1 LAATQTSGA
10 ETATSVAE
18 SYTPTDTPTSTLTP
32 TVTPS
37 PVPQV
42 GITVQIFS
50 SSGEMVYSG
59 PKTLMFSNAMTGVQV
74 ANPAFAPGDG
84 ATDSFQMAG
93 AGGTF
98 EWNGLN
104 ANGQS
109 VAAGVYT
116 VSFVETG
123 VSIPRDFSAE
133 VTVLS
138 SQSTASV
145 SIYNSAGE
153 LVQYFPLPTDSAS
166 DLNLSSNS
174 FVPGAGKP
182 GLTITWGPEPGES
195 VQWSG
200 LNSSGVQV
208 ASGIY
213 RVELDSQSPGAAL
226 VTLKAF
232 VQVFDPATDL
242 LGGVVVAPNPM
253 VGGRTLYFYA
263 PGLEASDSLKLGFYD
278 LAGHLVV
285 QAYGQGPKQQL
296 TVPNDVS
303 GGVYLAVLEAQS
315 AETGAFER
323 RVFKVAL
330 VR

>member
-1 LAATQTSGA
+1 
-10 ETATSVAE
+10 
-18 SYTPTDTPTSTLTP
+18 
-32 TVTPS
+32 
-37 PVPQV
+37 
-42 GITVQIFS
+42 
-50 SSGEMVYSG
+50 
-59 PKTLMFSNAMTGVQV
+59 MFNNALTGVLAV
-74 ANPAFAPGDG
+74 NPSFAPGDG
-84 ATDSFQMAG
+84 ATASFQMAG

-98 EWNGLN
+98 SWNGLN
-104 ANGQS
+104 ANGQV

-116 VSFVETG
+116 VSFTETG
-123 VSIPRDFSAE
+123 VSVPRDYSTE

-138 SQSTASV
+138 SQSTGSV

-153 LVQYFPLPTDSAS
+153 LVQYFPLATDSAP
-166 DLNLSSNS
+166 DLILSSDS

-195 VQWSG
+195 VQWNG

-213 RVELDSQSPGAAL
+213 RIELNSQSPGAPM

-242 LGGVVVAPNPM
+242 LGGVVVAPNPL
-253 VGGRTLYFYA
+253 VGGHTLYIYA
-263 PGLEASDSLKLGFYD
+263 PGLGASDSLKLGFYD
-278 LAGHLVV
+278 LAGQLGV

-296 TVPNDVS
+296 NVPNDLS
-303 GGVYLAVLEAQS
+303 GGVYLVVLEARS